1 MWNPKIDACDCCK
14 ECDYFLHEYWNCQG
28 ELEPC
33 LEFLPKK
40 SSKFKKVEI
49 TVTNNSDKN
58 IRGKRAEFAVE
69 DDWYIDPSIINE
81 VLEGFVKKK

>member
-1 MWNPKIDACDCCK
+1 MWNPETDACECCK
-14 ECDYFLHEYWNCQG
+14 ECDYFLHEFWNCQG

-33 LEFLPKK
+33 WEFLPKK

-58 IRGKRAEFAVE
+58 IRGKRAKFAV
-69 DDWYIDPSIINE
+69 DDDLNIDSSLINE
-81 VLEGFVKKK
+81 IEVNNVK